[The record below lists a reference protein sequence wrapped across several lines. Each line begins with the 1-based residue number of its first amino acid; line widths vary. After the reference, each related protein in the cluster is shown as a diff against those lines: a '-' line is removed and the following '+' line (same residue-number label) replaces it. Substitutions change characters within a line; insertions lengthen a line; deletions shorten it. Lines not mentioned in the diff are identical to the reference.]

1 MLRMPGAIFA
11 LSKAIQ
17 QITFKLKL
25 MKFNRSTKGSRV
37 TTNYMGATAYKMSAE
52 MELYTAVATCMVD
65 DSYYEKAADRL
76 ERIKALVA
84 RCPVSFTAKLA
95 VYARREMN
103 LRSVPVILAVE
114 LARVHAGD
122 DLVSK
127 VIRNIVLR
135 ADEIK
140 EVLAYYQVSNGRLH
154 TKKLNR
160 LSKQVQKGL
169 AQAFNR
175 FDEYQ
180 FAKYNT
186 ASEVK
191 LKDALFLVHP
201 KAKDEAQQQIFN
213 RIVAGTLDTPYT
225 WETELSAVGKQY
237 FASETE
243 KAAAITE
250 TWDALVLSKR
260 LGYMALL
267 RNLRNLF
274 YYCSPQAFAAALE
287 QLTNEKLIRTS
298 RQMPF
303 RYLSA
308 FKEIEKIQQLY
319 STPKPVQQKAK
330 QVMAALE
337 QALTTSCANIPVQ
350 QGVTAILSD
359 NSGSM
364 FGDIAGKSLVSA
376 MSKRTTADIAN
387 LFAVLYWNQSPGAYI
402 GLFGDK
408 LVNPQLSRTESVFE
422 NFTRINKAARTCG
435 PSTERGIFEYM
446 QQLIRTRQVVD
457 RIVVFSDCQVGKGC
471 KWFDN
476 NGNRGENFNQL
487 LEQYR
492 LIHPSVKVYSI
503 DLKGYGNTM
512 VAEDAVLVSGWSER
526 IFDMIAAVENGN
538 TVITTI
544 QAIDLG

>member
-1 MLRMPGAIFA
+1 
-11 LSKAIQ
+11 
-17 QITFKLKL
+17 

-140 EVLAYYQVSNGRLH
+140 EVLAYYQVSNVRLH

-243 KAAAITE
+243 KAAAVTE

-267 RNLRNLF
+267 RNLRNLL
-274 YYCSPQAFAAALE
+274 YYCSPQVFAAALE
-287 QLTNEKLIRTS
+287 QLTNEKQIRAS

-308 FKEIEKIQQLY
+308 FKEIEKIQQEGNTSLL
-319 STPKPVQQKAK
+319 QEKATRA
-330 QVMAALE
+330 MTALE
-337 QALTTSCANIPVQ
+337 KALLVSCANIPVQ
-350 QGVTAILSD
+350 QGKTVILSD

-387 LFAVLYWNQSPGAYI
+387 LFAVLYWNQAPDAYI

-408 LVNPQLSRTESVFE
+408 LVNPQLSRTDTVFE
-422 NFTRINKAARTCG
+422 NFTRIDDAAKNCG

-446 QQLIRTRQVVD
+446 EQLIRTRQMVD

-471 KWFDN
+471 KWFDHG
-476 NGNRGENFNQL
+476 GNRGENFNQL
-487 LEQYR
+487 LVQYR

-538 TVITTI
+538 TVIETI
-544 QAIDLG
+544 HAIDLG